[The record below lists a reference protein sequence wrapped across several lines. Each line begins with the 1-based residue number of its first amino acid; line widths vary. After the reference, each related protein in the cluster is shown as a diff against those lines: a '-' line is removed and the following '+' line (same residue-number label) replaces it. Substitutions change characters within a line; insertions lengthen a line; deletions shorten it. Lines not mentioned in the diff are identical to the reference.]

1 MSSTEKERRTREKL
15 RRTTRRHEMPGV
27 TTIVEVRRRKYA
39 MLLVLILVA
48 LAMETLNAQSGTARL
63 RSDALRTLL
72 DVAIWVVVFRRP
84 RERAAMAAILV
95 TSVAIGW
102 SRYFIA
108 ASLDPA
114 LSVADDLMFSLLL
127 WGAVRVILLEL
138 FRTPVAGTE
147 NVFGAICG
155 YLIAGQAWAHINTMA
170 YLLAPSA
177 YSINPDLISL
187 LHDWHGRLAV
197 FTYYS
202 FSQVLTIGYSD
213 VTPVRAPATTL
224 SLFAAL
230 FGVFYTAVVISQ
242 FVGLAQNAKR
252 EPPIDHPGKHP

>member
-1 MSSTEKERRTREKL
+1 
-15 RRTTRRHEMPGV
+15 MPGV

-39 MLLVLILVA
+39 ALLALILVA
-48 LAMETLNAQSGTARL
+48 LAMETFNAQSGTGRL
-63 RSDALRTLL
+63 RSDALRTVL
-72 DVAIWVVVFRRP
+72 DVAIWVAVFRRP

-95 TSVAIGW
+95 TSMALGW

-108 ASLDPA
+108 ASHDQA
-114 LSVADDLMFSLLL
+114 LSVADHLLLSLLL
-127 WGAVRVILLEL
+127 WGAVRVILREL
-138 FRTPVAGTE
+138 FLTPVAGTE

-155 YLIAGQAWAHINTMA
+155 YLIAGQAWAHINTIA

-177 YSINPDLISL
+177 YSINPDLTSL
-187 LHDWHGRLAV
+187 LHDWDGRLAL
-197 FTYYS
+197 FTYHS
-202 FSQVLTIGYSD
+202 FSQVLTIGYAD

-242 FVGLAQNAKR
+242 FVGLAQNARR
-252 EPPIDHPGKHP
+252 EPSIDPPGKHS